1 MRRGAHA
8 LALLRLGAA
17 ARHALR
23 LPGLAVAAELSAAQL
38 FTHKQSD
45 YGLCACARIVEKIMC
60 IQIVFRFLII
70 SEDFVRLP
78 KKEQVLFFGQLSF
91 QDKEPPPR
99 SRLREDRMP
108 RLSGRPILKSWNV
121 RVS

>member
-60 IQIVFRFLII
+60 IQIVFRFLISDGFCSI
-70 SEDFVRLP
+70 AQKGTGFIFRTA
-78 KKEQVLFFGQLSF
+78 VLSRQRAAAT
-91 QDKEPPPR
+91 QQAPR
-99 SRLREDRMP
+99 
-108 RLSGRPILKSWNV
+108 G
-121 RVS
+121 